1 VYAETDFGVYA
12 ETDHADDE
20 MVVMAERNAVA
31 AQVMEEEHA
40 CCDTDYDESEC
51 YESDDWIF
59 TCKRF
64 QDAMLEE
71 FEDME
76 EGEGGYAQVNG
87 PGPVIVKY
95 TNDDAGK
102 GKAFMA

>member
-64 QDAMLEE
+64 QDAMTSDDGETE
-71 FEDME
+71 E
-76 EGEGGYAQVNG
+76 EGDEYAQVQKT
-87 PGPVIVKY
+87 GPVIVKY
-95 TNDDAGK
+95 KNAK
-102 GKAFMA
+102 GVMA